1 MKLRN
6 ALLPLAGAAGSAALF
21 IFHGHPRQSALGQ
34 YHAGITTAA
43 MVRGGPGGVLP
54 SAEAIIAAAV
64 IAAVIISGAIAGRR
78 PIPLSHGAHA
88 DAPPAATAAA
98 LTCCAHNQRRS

>member
-1 MKLRN
+1 M
-6 ALLPLAGAAGSAALF
+6 AGAAGSAALF
-21 IFHGHPRQSALGQ
+21 IFHGHPRQSELGQ
-34 YHAGITTAA
+34 RHAGITPAA

-54 SAEAIIAAAV
+54 AAEAAAAV